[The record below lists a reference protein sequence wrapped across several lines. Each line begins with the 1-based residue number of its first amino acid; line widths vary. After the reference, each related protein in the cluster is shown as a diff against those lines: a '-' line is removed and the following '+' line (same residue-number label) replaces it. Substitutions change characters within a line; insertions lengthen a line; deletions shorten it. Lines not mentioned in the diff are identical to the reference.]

1 MLGGE
6 DGATLLNSSNALITS
21 SKHAGGEAGARGAD
35 HADHRGRLPR
45 LYTCGDQWRA
55 LPSGHQ
61 PVRLQSYPIISATLS
76 Y

>member
-1 MLGGE
+1 MFGGE
-6 DGATLLNSSNALITS
+6 DGANLLNSSNALITV

-35 HADHRGRLPR
+35 HAHHRGRPPR
-45 LYTCGDQWRA
+45 LYTCGHQWGA

-61 PVRLQSYPIISATLS
+61 PVRLQSYFISATLS